1 MSWDLQIER
10 RAQKALK
17 KISNPYKTN
26 LIQAIDRLS
35 DNPRPDGCKK
45 LKGSESLWRIRVN
58 DYRIVYQIKDEHLLI
73 LIIRIGHRKDIYEG
87 L

>member
-35 DNPRPDGCKK
+35 DNPRPDGCNK